1 MQKLVRNLIVSV
13 TWLSVGAS
21 MAAALPAHDP
31 VSMIGGGPIV
41 LIRGGGMGGG
51 GGGMAGGG
59 GGGMA
64 ASGGGGMGSAG
75 LSSGSGMMAS
85 RDVQSDS
92 GGSLRSERDSA
103 CKTSFFENLLW
114 PERRALCEA
123 QRLAAVRNGGKAR

>member
-41 LIRGGGMGGG
+41 LIRGGGM
-51 GGGMAGGG
+51 GGG